1 MDTLAHNNLYTLF
14 NLINEDDSF
23 MVFFY
28 DNKKELDILEKWYKL
43 LNKDF
48 YIKETNIKSI
58 ERVEI
63 EKLICKPYHLT
74 YMDSV
79 NKHIEK
85 LSTYYASLKEFNR
98 IHKLYTQQD
107 SNLLKQPETGNAWH
121 TTPNETSKHIND
133 IIYTRGTEKNS
144 VYITKRQFFSPDKPS
159 VIPDEQ
165 STLQKQEKDVKKP
178 ILFKHRGREFRGVL
192 LEQQEGNGGNI
203 VAFND
208 LDYDDDNNCLMNN
221 TFTNTNFDNTEEKKN
236 CLVVFCNIDMRPL
249 IITHYNDMEE
259 KLARENRFGFQF
271 VDVIDLNSD
280 MLKLLENSFDD
291 KLFNSCDEVR
301 EFIHLS
307 LKINTDTIEKNKIY
321 NYLDNFVI
329 KNDKIE
335 DKVKFDEFA
344 FMIEK
349 YLNIDKNN
357 IKFRHRLAKYL
368 IKYGFN
374 KKRFND
380 GFYYYGI
387 VFKNNFDDTDSSNNV
402 IV

>member
-1 MDTLAHNNLYTLF
+1 
-14 NLINEDDSF
+14 
-23 MVFFY
+23 
-28 DNKKELDILEKWYKL
+28 
-43 LNKDF
+43 
-48 YIKETNIKSI
+48 
-58 ERVEI
+58 
-63 EKLICKPYHLT
+63 
-74 YMDSV
+74 
-79 NKHIEK
+79 
-85 LSTYYASLKEFNR
+85 
-98 IHKLYTQQD
+98 
-107 SNLLKQPETGNAWH
+107 
-121 TTPNETSKHIND
+121 
-133 IIYTRGTEKNS
+133 
-144 VYITKRQFFSPDKPS
+144 
-159 VIPDEQ
+159 
-165 STLQKQEKDVKKP
+165 
-178 ILFKHRGREFRGVL
+178 
-192 LEQQEGNGGNI
+192 
-203 VAFND
+203 
-208 LDYDDDNNCLMNN
+208 MNN

-236 CLVVFCNIDMRPL
+236 CLVIFCNIDMRPL

-335 DKVKFDEFA
+335 DKVKFDEIA
-344 FMIEK
+344 SMIEQ
-349 YLNIDKNN
+349 YLNIHKNN

-387 VFKNNFDDTDSSNNV
+387 VFKKFKNNFHDTDNSNNV